1 MFHIYDKK
9 HSKKWYYNIH
19 DNKENMN
26 NKSYNIYRKFLDIL
40 YSVEKLIK
48 DRTNHKEK
56 NKRTMRKIENN
67 IKIQFE

>member
-1 MFHIYDKK
+1 
-9 HSKKWYYNIH
+9 
-19 DNKENMN
+19 MN